1 MSNNGNHIKTTK
13 ETHKKEPGKIKKN
26 RSGDHFIAE
35 NAAPPDAQ
43 ASGVYP
49 ALRLARAYVPWQ
61 KYGPLF
67 SPSEGLEKGTIF
79 PELYS
84 HYPY

>member
-1 MSNNGNHIKTTK
+1 MSTNKSQNKAKNATY
-13 ETHKKEPGKIKKN
+13 KKEPGKSRET
-26 RSGDHFIAE
+26 RSNDDFIAE
-35 NAAPPDAQ
+35 NASPPDAQ

-61 KYGPLF
+61 KYGPLY

-84 HYPY
+84 PYPY